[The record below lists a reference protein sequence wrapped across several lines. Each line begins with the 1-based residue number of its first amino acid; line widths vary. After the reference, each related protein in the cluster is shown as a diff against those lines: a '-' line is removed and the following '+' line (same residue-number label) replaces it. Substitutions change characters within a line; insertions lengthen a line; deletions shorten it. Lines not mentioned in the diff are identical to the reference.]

1 MTYFGSKISPNLT
14 RTDEGYLIALNVPI
28 ARTGVQKYAPAEVPV
43 DDPEQYAG
51 PDGLI
56 PVYREPEEVFSPKT
70 IASFEGKPVADN
82 HPSTPDNKIHAEDI
96 GLYGKGHMQNVRRGT
111 GEEEDNLLADLVI
124 TDTPLSNVVES
135 GDKREISCGYDC
147 DWVVE
152 DGKVYQK
159 KITGNHVAV
168 VPKGRAGSTI
178 AIKDAKPEAQKTNE
192 RGINLASKNFFK
204 HALGLGLKEAIKDA
218 EPEEVAELMKEH
230 DDKPKEEPPKDAA
243 PEGSGGALTEILT
256 AIKGIETRLTALEE
270 SDKKVHAE
278 IPKDAMD
285 ALETE
290 TKEEEEEEHEDQEES
305 PKKSDTIDCTG
316 LESGKHPA
324 GDSADAVKNFVR
336 QMKPHIAKIADK
348 ATRDSMAQACLDM
361 LHGSTAKPKD
371 NVYANI
377 NKAAQTH
384 TAPAAQ
390 DSKPMTIA
398 EKNAAFVANLQKA
411 ADAADKIGG

>member
-1 MTYFGSKISPNLT
+1 MIYFGSKISPNLT

-28 ARTGVQKYAPAEVPV
+28 ARTGIQKYLPAEVPV
-43 DDPEQYAG
+43 DDSEQYAG

-124 TDTPLSNVVES
+124 TDIPLSNVVES

-159 KITGNHVAV
+159 NITGNHVAV
-168 VPKGRAGSTI
+168 VPQGRAGSSV
-178 AIKDAKPEAQKTNE
+178 AIKDAKPKKNE

-204 HALGLGLKEAIKDA
+204 RALGMGLKEAIKDA
-218 EPEEVAELMKEH
+218 EPEDVAELMH
-230 DDKPKEEPPKDAA
+230 DPEKAEKSAGEPAKDADPTA
-243 PEGSGGALTEILT
+243 PEGEGGALEKILAT
-256 AIKGIETRLTALEE
+256 LKDLGGRVAALEE
-270 SDKKVHAE
+270 SHAE
-278 IPKDAMD
+278 PEKSAMD
-285 ALETE
+285 ALNEE
-290 TKEEEEEEHEDQEES
+290 TKEEAGEE
-305 PKKSDTIDCTG
+305 KKPDDDKSETIDSSETTTDCDG
-316 LESGKHPA
+316 AKSSA
-324 GDSADAVKNFVR
+324 GDSAVIKDFVR
-336 QMKPHIAKIADK
+336 QLKPQIAKIADK
-348 ATRDSMAQACLDM
+348 ATRDSMAQTCLDA
-361 LHGSTAKPKD
+361 LHGGAHPET

-377 NKAAQTH
+377 SKAAQTH
-384 TAPAAQ
+384 KAKAAQ
-390 DSKPMTIA
+390 DNKPPMTIA
-398 EKNAAFVANLQKA
+398 EKNAAFVANMKKA
-411 ADAADKIGG
+411 AEESAKMGG